1 MGTDEVLEASNEEW
15 FKQIGDLIAIS
26 STHRKYL
33 QTVIILSLSLPP
45 TRIMASPSRDE
56 AIEAS
61 SWLTSGPFT
70 EEVNPQLTPTENQWA
85 FS

>member
-1 MGTDEVLEASNEEW
+1 MGTDEVLEASSEEW
-15 FKQIGDLIAIS
+15 FNQIGDLIAIS

-33 QTVIILSLSLPP
+33 QTVIILSLFPP

-70 EEVNPQLTPTENQWA
+70 EEVTHN
-85 FS
+85 